1 MKYKSRAP
9 LRLGLAGG
17 GTDIAAYSD
26 VYGGQ
31 VINSTID
38 RYAYC
43 TVENSGSATRFES
56 IDQFLTDEFD
66 PTNNFE
72 DQYRLKLHRGTYL
85 RMMNDFNNGK
95 YIPLSISTYTDAPV
109 GSGLGTSST
118 ITVAMV
124 SALSSFLGVSMSPNE
139 VAELAYEIE
148 RKDCGLAG
156 GKQDQ
161 FSAAFG
167 GFNFMEFL
175 TDGTVKVDPIRI
187 STNFRNELE
196 SSLLLYFSG
205 VSRSSSQII
214 TDQTASI
221 TRDTRTSLAAMHE
234 IKAQALS
241 MRDAILSEN
250 IQDLGECIRAGWEQ
264 KKRTS
269 KSVSSSHFD
278 KIIDNAF
285 VAGASAAKISGAGGG
300 GFILILTPIES
311 RGQVIRSLN
320 TYGGAISNCH
330 FTNLGVENWN
340 QKH

>member
-9 LRLGLAGG
+9 LRLGFAGG

-26 VYGGQ
+26 IYGGQ

-43 TVENSGSATRFES
+43 TVEHSSAVTRFRS
-56 IDQFLTDEFD
+56 IDQFLSDEFD
-66 PTNNFE
+66 PSNTLE
-72 DQYRLKLHRGTYL
+72 DQYRLKLHRGAYL
-85 RMMNDFNNGK
+85 RMMKDFNGGK
-95 YIPLSISTYTDAPV
+95 NFPLSISTYTDAPV

-124 SALSSFLGVSMSPNE
+124 SALASFLGVRMAPGE
-139 VAELAYEIE
+139 VAKLAYEIE

-167 GFNFMEFL
+167 GFNFMDFFS
-175 TDGTVKVDPIRI
+175 DGTVQVDSINI
-187 STNFRNELE
+187 SADFRNELE

-205 VSRSSSQII
+205 VSRSSAQII
-214 TDQTASI
+214 TDQTESI
-221 TRDTRTSLAAMHE
+221 NTDTRTSLAAMHE
-234 IKAQALS
+234 IKSQALT
-241 MRDAILSEN
+241 MRDALLSEN
-250 IQDLGECIRAGWEQ
+250 IHELGACIRAGWEQ
-264 KKRTS
+264 KKLTS

-278 KIIDNAF
+278 KIIDSAF
-285 VAGASAAKISGAGGG
+285 DAGASAAKISGAGGG

-311 RGQVIRSLN
+311 RGEVVKSLN
-320 TYGGAISNCH
+320 TFGGAVSNCH

-340 QKH
+340 QK